1 MKITCFARPPKFLNR
16 MIMMLIGVF
25 VQGVGLSLL
34 IQINLGTDPWTSFVL
49 GISKELPLTYGTWQ
63 LVCAAVLFLFVIF
76 SDLSKIGF
84 GTIGNMVCVG
94 YIADLFGWIWGK
106 IFPAGFFDSPLACWL
121 VLLPALL
128 IFLSG
133 ASAYLCADLGGS
145 PDDVLPFIIADR
157 LKRIP
162 FKTVRIAWDTAFLVL
177 GFFLGGP
184 IGIVT
189 ILIAFFLGPA
199 ISWFQKKL
207 EVFLR

>member
-1 MKITCFARPPKFLNR
+1 M
-16 MIMMLIGVF
+16 
-25 VQGVGLSLL
+25 
-34 IQINLGTDPWTSFVL
+34 
-49 GISKELPLTYGTWQ
+49 
-63 LVCAAVLFLFVIF
+63 
-76 SDLSKIGF
+76 
-84 GTIGNMVCVG
+84 
-94 YIADLFGWIWGK
+94 
-106 IFPAGFFDSPLACWL
+106 
-121 VLLPALL
+121 

-145 PDDVLPFIIADR
+145 PYDVLPFIIADR

>member
-1 MKITCFARPPKFLNR
+1 M
-16 MIMMLIGVF
+16 
-25 VQGVGLSLL
+25 
-34 IQINLGTDPWTSFVL
+34 QICSGGSGEKSF
-49 GISKELPLTYGTWQ
+49 PLD
-63 LVCAAVLFLFVIF
+63 F
-76 SDLSKIGF
+76 S
-84 GTIGNMVCVG
+84 T
-94 YIADLFGWIWGK
+94 A
-106 IFPAGFFDSPLACWL
+106 PLACWL

-145 PDDVLPFIIADR
+145 PYDVLPFIIADR

-162 FKTVRIAWDTAFLVL
+162 FKAVRIAWDTAFLVL
-177 GFFLGGP
+177 GLFLGGP